1 MPNMQFKS
9 LSRIAFDEIKIQR
22 DNSLT
27 SSCSHPKVA
36 KKKAQ
41 EEAIARGESLPPP
54 EKNGGGSIKKKDGS
68 KK

>member
-1 MPNMQFKS
+1 MTNVITNDSF
-9 LSRIAFDEIKIQR
+9 
-22 DNSLT
+22 
-27 SSCSHPKVA
+27 HPDQVA

-41 EEAIARGESLPPP
+41 EEALARGEALPVA